1 MFEWFKFIKL
11 FLREGQR
18 WAQTPSK
25 KNIAGKNMKNASI
38 LCSSY
43 CVIKLS
49 SCGSVSN
56 LSDFIF
62 ISCVLTI
69 KIQNQSFAS
78 LSWWMIEMSIDM
90 WANVIWNHRIKAEG
104 SHFHLAHVSVYVK
117 QCTLEASQGSH
128 VDKPDFW
135 PRTDE
140 CKWVQS
146 SDICWYRLDRGL
158 CKVCLESNAE
168 LILLINAQN
177 VFK

>member
-1 MFEWFKFIKL
+1 MFEWFRNYQTFSSGRTKMGSKS
-11 FLREGQR
+11 FLEKSRG
-18 WAQTPSK
+18 K
-25 KNIAGKNMKNASI
+25 KNMKNPSI

-62 ISCVLTI
+62 IFCVLTI

-78 LSWWMIEMSIDM
+78 FCWWM
-90 WANVIWNHRIKAEG
+90 WANVILNHRINAES
-104 SHFHLAHVSVYVK
+104 SHFHLAHASVYVK
-117 QCTLEASQGSH
+117 QCTLEASRRSH

-146 SDICWYRLDRGL
+146 SDICWYFLDRGL

-168 LILLINAQN
+168 LILPINAQN

>member
-18 WAQTPSK
+18 WAQNPSEKSRGK
-25 KNIAGKNMKNASI
+25 KTRKNASI

-62 ISCVLTI
+62 IFCVLTI

-78 LSWWMIEMSIDM
+78 FCWWL
-90 WANVIWNHRIKAEG
+90 WANVILNHRIKAES
-104 SHFHLAHVSVYVK
+104 SHFHLAHVSVYDK
-117 QCTLEASQGSH
+117 QCTDSRSRPSITCGQTGFLTQNWWMH
-128 VDKPDFW
+128 VNSKL
-135 PRTDE
+135 RYALI
-140 CKWVQS
+140 S
-146 SDICWYRLDRGL
+146 SG
-158 CKVCLESNAE
+158 
-168 LILLINAQN
+168 
-177 VFK
+177 